1 MQVELL
7 APAVK
12 GTMNV
17 LKACSEAKVKRVV
30 VVSSVAALMLN
41 PAWPQSE
48 VMDETCW
55 SDVEFCRSTQ
65 VIFSLSHSLF
75 FLKEKLQTLC

>member
-1 MQVELL
+1 LLQVELL
-7 APAVK
+7 APAVT

-30 VVSSVAALMLN
+30 VVSSVAAVMMN

-48 VMDETCW
+48 AMDEASW
-55 SDVEFCRSTQ
+55 SDAEFCRSTQ
-65 VIFSLSHSLF
+65 VI
-75 FLKEKLQTLC
+75 LKKLHVDLAVEQQKA